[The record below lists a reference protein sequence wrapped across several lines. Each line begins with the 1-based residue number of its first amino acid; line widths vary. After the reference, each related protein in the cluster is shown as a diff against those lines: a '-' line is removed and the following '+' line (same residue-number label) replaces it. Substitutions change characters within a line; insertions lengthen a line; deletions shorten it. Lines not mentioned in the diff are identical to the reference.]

1 MLEHLLGIC
10 PGVVYLGTQVVLC
23 PIFWGTAKLN
33 SRVILPA
40 CNPTNNGGV
49 FLFLYILT
57 RVCCHLSFQS
67 YPFRLVWGW
76 IPGLF
81 RFSFPWWL
89 SMLNIS
95 LGASLQFTI
104 LQLRIFCLALYP
116 IFIEETWK
124 AEKTRNVNKENTQN
138 QEQNI
143 IESSLVKHVLHI
155 IKLYVCFLYKMLSLL
170 MSRQYRIQQVW
181 NLVYRSIYSS
191 IFISLYINSIVPLQV
206 LSVSSM

>member
-81 RFSFPWWL
+81 RFSFRWWL
-89 SMLNIS
+89 RMLNIS
-95 LGASLQFTI
+95 LGASPPFSI

-124 AEKTRNVNKENTQN
+124 GENSRNVNKENINKKRNKILLN
-138 QEQNI
+138 QAW
-143 IESSLVKHVLHI
+143 
-155 IKLYVCFLYKMLSLL
+155 
-170 MSRQYRIQQVW
+170 W
-181 NLVYRSIYSS
+181 NMFCI
-191 IFISLYINSIVPLQV
+191 
-206 LSVSSM
+206 